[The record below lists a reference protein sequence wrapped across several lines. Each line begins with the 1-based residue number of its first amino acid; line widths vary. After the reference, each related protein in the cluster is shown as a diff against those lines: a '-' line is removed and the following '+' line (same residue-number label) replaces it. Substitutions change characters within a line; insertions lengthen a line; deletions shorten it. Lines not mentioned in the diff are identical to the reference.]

1 MCVCVWVCTH
11 VYLLLPNQW
20 QPNLSQKTWVWFLVE
35 VVQSSQVSLVA
46 NKKSTCQRRRH
57 KRHSFNPWIQKIPWG
72 RKWQPT
78 PVFLPGKFLMEL
90 ESGRLQFWLQFMGP
104 QRVRRDWVTEH
115 AHTHTHTHTHRS
127 GSLEQFLACAIL
139 EGLWNLFGVQ
149 LPYLPKQTTQPCLF
163 HWGVARI
170 RTERSKFVVFSL

>member
-1 MCVCVWVCTH
+1 MCTQ

-35 VVQSSQVSLVA
+35 VVQSLQVSLVA
-46 NKKSTCQRRRH
+46 NKNSACQRRRH
-57 KRHSFNPWIQKIPWG
+57 KRHSFNSWIQKIPWG

-78 PVFLPGKFLMEL
+78 PVLLPGKFLMEL
-90 ESGRLQFWLQFMGP
+90 ESGKGIWQATVLATVHGAPKSQTWLSN
-104 QRVRRDWVTEH
+104 W

-149 LPYLPKQTTQPCLF
+149 LPYLPKQMTQPCLF